1 MKFTSLNSLPALG
14 LLSALALSVPQ
25 GASAQT
31 RYTLTDLG
39 PSGNPFSQAT
49 FLNNSGLVTG
59 LDTAPDG
66 TQHAIAWYWGTMT
79 DISQPGLGGPN
90 SAAGGVNKFGQI
102 IGIAETAAKDPNNEN
117 FCGYGTGKQCLTFL
131 WDFGVMT
138 PLPTLGG
145 TNSNYGGINN
155 LGEVAGIA
163 ETNQPTNC
171 ATGVA
176 ANGSGPQVLNFEAV
190 VWGPAPSQ
198 IRELSPLPG
207 DTVGMAIDINDAGQ
221 AVGASGSCANTVVPG
236 FAAAP
241 HAVLWE
247 RDGTAHSLPSLGGL
261 APDLTVLG
269 AGTFGCA
276 INNAGIV
283 AGQATLS
290 DNKTWHPVLWEDG
303 IVSDLGVL
311 KGDLV
316 GIAAGINNRGEVVGA
331 SVSAPGPA
339 TGNPRA
345 YVWRNGVMTDLN
357 TLVPADSPLYL
368 LTAFAINDSG
378 EIVGFGVTDGGD
390 LHGFLATPC
399 SASSAAC
406 STASATSVTGGERP
420 TNRRAILSENARKQL
435 LQSGLR
441 GR

>member
-1 MKFTSLNSLPALG
+1 MPALG
-14 LLSALALSVPQ
+14 LLSALVLSVPQ

-31 RYTLTDLG
+31 QYTLTDLG
-39 PSGNPFSQAT
+39 PAGNPFSQAT

-59 LDTAPDG
+59 FDTASDG

-90 SAAGGVNKFGQI
+90 SGAGGVNKFGQI

-145 TNSNYGGINN
+145 PNSNYGAINN
-155 LGEVAGIA
+155 LGEVAGMA
-163 ETNQPTNC
+163 ETNQRTNC
-171 ATGVA
+171 DTGVE
-176 ANGSGPQVLNFEAV
+176 ANGTGPQVLNFEAV
-190 VWGPAPSQ
+190 VWGPAAGQ

-207 DTVGMAIDINDAGQ
+207 DTVGMALGINDAGQ

-247 RDGTAHSLPSLGGL
+247 SDGTPHLLPSLGGSN
-261 APDLTVLG
+261 PDTSVLG
-269 AGTFGCA
+269 AGTFGCS

-345 YVWRNGVMTDLN
+345 YVWKNGVMTDLN

-368 LTAFAINDSG
+368 LTASGINDSG
-378 EIVGFGVTDGGD
+378 EIAGFGVTDAGE

-399 SASSAAC
+399 SASSGTCGSA
-406 STASATSVTGGERP
+406 STTTVTGAERLP
-420 TNRRAILSENARKQL
+420 NRRVFLSESTRAAL
-435 LQSGLR
+435 LRSGFR